1 MPSLFDMSLDPT
13 VVVAVVSALAA
24 VASAFV
30 SWSGLRRQ
38 SLPDVIAYVG
48 PSPEFPDFAALYIR
62 NVGNAPAFDVRAEID
77 GEMPDA
83 FEKWGG
89 GASKSFIETG
99 VPMLA
104 PDAVRGVM
112 VAPFD
117 VLMEWDAPAS
127 LGVSWARRQGSR
139 LRMSGK
145 YPVEF
150 RSFGGVLTGGADAKE
165 YAEAGIDGTRNP
177 PDSNIHRLLRSVGK
191 RVEALAHPGNHLM
204 GDKDGFRHGGDDVFT
219 AKRDATE
226 RPRLFLRH
234 EFSSIMSAF
243 GIARITPLI
252 PASNV
257 PDTPPMPLKSTE
269 SMMSFELIFRS
280 A

>member
-89 GASKSFIETG
+89 GVSKSFIETG

-117 VLMEWDAPAS
+117 VLMEWDARRRPSAFPGLGGKAAGSGCRASIRWSSGPSAVSSPAEES
-127 LGVSWARRQGSR
+127 TPTNSEASRR
-139 LRMSGK
+139 
-145 YPVEF
+145 
-150 RSFGGVLTGGADAKE
+150 
-165 YAEAGIDGTRNP
+165 
-177 PDSNIHRLLRSVGK
+177 
-191 RVEALAHPGNHLM
+191 ALAG
-204 GDKDGFRHGGDDVFT
+204 
-219 AKRDATE
+219 
-226 RPRLFLRH
+226 
-234 EFSSIMSAF
+234 
-243 GIARITPLI
+243 
-252 PASNV
+252 
-257 PDTPPMPLKSTE
+257 
-269 SMMSFELIFRS
+269 
-280 A
+280 